1 MRLSLFFPDF
11 IKEAETP
18 SADGA
23 ASSADM
29 FPCNR
34 LIFQAGGH
42 REAAIPVPIPNTEVK
57 RLFAEGSAGPA
68 RARVGRRRPF
78 PFPFGAQAP
87 QLARPGPNTPP
98 HSQPG
103 RPALFLPKL
112 LALPLAPVAHGHA
125 VCAAEQ
131 GVEM

>member
-1 MRLSLFFPDF
+1 MRLSLFSNF
-11 IKEAETP
+11 IFEAEAP

-78 PFPFGAQAP
+78 PFPLRGP
-87 QLARPGPNTPP
+87 GPKLARPGTQHPSPF
-98 HSQPG
+98 
-103 RPALFLPKL
+103 PARQASYFFAFRLP
-112 LALPLAPVAHGHA
+112 
-125 VCAAEQ
+125 
-131 GVEM
+131 